1 MDARW
6 FSKKQPETALASFA
20 LLVVVAATAILLT
33 GCLSRPP
40 LARQTFMFAT
50 PKVDRAATSD
60 AEGLLAVKA
69 PVIAPPFDGKSLVYR
84 TGEDSYE
91 QDPYAEFLVPPSRS
105 LARPIRAYLR
115 KSGAFQEV
123 IEAESALKPDSRVEI
138 HATELYGD
146 FRKTTNAAAVLT
158 LRVIFFEG
166 APGTAGKPKL
176 QMDCSRRIVLKERTA
191 PALVAG
197 WNKALEQIFGEVT
210 SALKSGSQ

>member
-1 MDARW
+1 MDVRTIRT
-6 FSKKQPETALASFA
+6 KQRSFNSSLA
-20 LLVVVAATAILLT
+20 LLVLATVVST

-40 LARQTFMFAT
+40 LAKQTFVFAT
-50 PKVDRAATSD
+50 PKVDRRMTSD

-69 PVIAPPFDGKSLVYR
+69 PIIAAPFDSKSLVYR

-115 KSGAFQEV
+115 KSGVFQEV

-158 LRVIFFEG
+158 LRLLFFEDG
-166 APGTAGKPKL
+166 SGTGGKLKF
-176 QMDCSRRIVLKERTA
+176 QMDCSRRIALKERTA
-191 PALVAG
+191 PALMAG
-197 WNKALEQIFGEVT
+197 WNNALEQIFGEVA
-210 SALKSGSQ
+210 SVLKSGTQ